1 MQDNRQLLG
10 ALVVEKN
17 MMFYLLFF
25 IVIVAAFG
33 IMSALIT
40 FVVQKTREIGMLKAL
55 GATPSQVALVFLSQS
70 LVVGV
75 VGVISGFA
83 LGWTGIRFR
92 NDFLHFMNETF
103 NLDLFPPELYQFRE
117 LPARIVTS
125 DVVIICGGSLVIC
138 LLAGVVPALRAA
150 WLQPVQALRHE

>member
-1 MQDNRQLLG
+1 
-10 ALVVEKN
+10 
-17 MMFYLLFF
+17 
-25 IVIVAAFG
+25 
-33 IMSALIT
+33 
-40 FVVQKTREIGMLKAL
+40 
-55 GATPSQVALVFLSQS
+55 VALVFLSQS

-92 NDFLHFMNETF
+92 NDFLHFMNRTF
-103 NLDLFPPELYQFRE
+103 NLELFPPELYQFRE

-138 LLAGVVPALRAA
+138 LLAGVIPALRAA